1 MVGPDS
7 TGIPRAPAYS
17 GDSIWRR
24 LHFAYGALT
33 LCGMLSQYTSTM
45 QTLSDSTDSL
55 RTILRNSHNPIPA
68 TTAVLTRIRFRLFP
82 FRSPLLRESL
92 RFLFLGLL
100 RCFTSPG
107 SSRFA
112 GDWTAPAGLPHSETS
127 GSRNACFS
135 PELFAACC
143 VLHRLMAPRHP
154 PCALTTFS
162 SFQFFFLYE
171 VVKLHGD

>member
-1 MVGPDS
+1 MLRPTRVLEKEVVKPS
-7 TGIPRAPAYS
+7 PTGLSPSAACFPNTFRLARRFVTSRSPCGETYS
-17 GDSIWRR
+17 K
-24 LHFAYGALT
+24 T
-33 LCGMLSQYTSTM
+33 
-45 QTLSDSTDSL
+45 
-55 RTILRNSHNPIPA
+55 HNPQRA
-68 TTAVLTRIRFRLFP
+68 TTAVLTLFRFRLFP

-112 GDWTAPAGLPHSETS
+112 GDWTAPAGLPHSDIS

-154 PCALTTFS
+154 PCALSTFS
-162 SFQFFFLYE
+162 SFFFYFLYSLSMSME
-171 VVKLHGD
+171 IYL